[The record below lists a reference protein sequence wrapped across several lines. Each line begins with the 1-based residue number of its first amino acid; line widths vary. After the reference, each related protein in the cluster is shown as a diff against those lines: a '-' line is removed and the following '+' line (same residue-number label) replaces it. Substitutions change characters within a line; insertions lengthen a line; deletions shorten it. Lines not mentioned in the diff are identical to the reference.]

1 VPATSLNLQ
10 PYMLYDTDT
19 NNTCVDTQ
27 ASNDQSKNSAH
38 WSFINNSPSCQWG
51 SASGWAQNECLQGYG
66 TSPAGIQ
73 QCIQDMWDEYMQPNC
88 QGCIGC
94 TQFGGACPNCDY
106 SGTMGGEC
114 GHYVNMS
121 ANYFT
126 MVACGFAGSA
136 PSSGDGWSVQ
146 NYE

>member
-1 VPATSLNLQ
+1 MALQ
-10 PYMLYDTDT
+10 PYRLEDTSST
-19 NNTCVDTQ
+19 NTCVDTQ

-51 SASGWAQNECLQGYG
+51 EASGWAQNECLQGYG
-66 TSPAGIQ
+66 TDPAGIQ

-94 TQFGGACPNCDY
+94 TQFGGNCPNCDY
-106 SGTMGGEC
+106 SGMMGNEC
-114 GHYVNMS
+114 GHYVNLS
-121 ANYFT
+121 APYFT

-136 PSSGDGWSVQ
+136 PSSSDGWSVQ
-146 NYE
+146 NFE